1 MSVVE
6 PLLAYS
12 LARLSNYKNWGF
24 RWKEENR
31 IVTLGLEGWVFPL
44 RNKCQGLKNINVLIK
59 NWNKIDLN

>member
-12 LARLSNYKNWGF
+12 LARLNNYKKWGF
-24 RWKEENR
+24 KWKGQYQ
-31 IVTLGLEGWVFPL
+31 LGLEGWVLPL
-44 RNKCQGLKNINVLIK
+44 RNKCQGLKKINVLIK